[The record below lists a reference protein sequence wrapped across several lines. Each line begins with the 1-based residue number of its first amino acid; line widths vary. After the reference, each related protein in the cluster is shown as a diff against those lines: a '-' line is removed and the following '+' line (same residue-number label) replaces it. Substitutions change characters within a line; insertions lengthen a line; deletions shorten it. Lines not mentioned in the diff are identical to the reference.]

1 VRALKAQGMGPTE
14 IARELCIGRATVY
27 RMLEGELAPACRNDT
42 PA

>member
-14 IARELCIGRATVY
+14 IAGELSIGRATVY
-27 RMLEGELAPACRNDT
+27 RMLEGEPEPACRNDT